1 MTDQVMASEIDAL
14 FKLPP
19 VEFTAAR
26 NALAAKLKKGGDAAA
41 ADRVKALGKPSISV
55 WIANQLYWRHRKAFD
70 RLLAAGEQFRKA
82 QAAQLAGKPGDLRGS
97 LDARRETLSE
107 LTRHAAEILRDTG
120 HPPSP
125 DTMRR
130 VMTTLEALATYGE
143 QPDAPQ
149 PGRLTADVDPPGFEA
164 LAALVPRAG
173 HRASAAADKPRV
185 IPFSQPKPEPHRRK
199 GADTKEEE
207 RRREAERRAKEAEAR
222 KALRDAERALADA
235 RRDAERARVAMKD
248 AAAAAKAAEKAKAAL
263 EAKFEK
269 LSAAADAAR
278 QDARR
283 VASEAEEAAQAVDDA
298 ERTVQKAR
306 AAVDAA
312 VES

>member
-1 MTDQVMASEIDAL
+1 MASEIDAL

-185 IPFSQPKPEPHRRK
+185 IPFSQPKAEPARRK
-199 GADTKEEE
+199 AVDTKEEE
-207 RRREAERRAKEAEAR
+207 RRREAERRAKEAAAR
-222 KALRDAERALADA
+222 KELRDAERALADA
-235 RRDAERARVAMKD
+235 RRDAERARAAMKT

>member
-1 MTDQVMASEIDAL
+1 MASEIDDL

-26 NALAAKLKKGGDAAA
+26 NALAAKLKKDGDAAA
-41 ADRVKALGKPSISV
+41 ADRVKTLGKPSISA

-97 LDARRETLSE
+97 LDARRQTLSE
-107 LTRHAAEILRDTG
+107 LTKQAAEILRDTG

-185 IPFSQPKPEPHRRK
+185 IPFSQPKPEPGRRK
-199 GADTKEEE
+199 AADTKEEE

-222 KALRDAERALADA
+222 KELRDAERALADA
-235 RRDAERARVAMKD
+235 RRDAERARVAMKA

-278 QDARR
+278 QNARR

-298 ERTVQKAR
+298 ERAVQKAR
-306 AAVDAA
+306 AAVEAD
-312 VES
+312 V